1 MRRRSGVV
9 LAKSFRDRSPRGAFT
24 VRVLESGSLALGRRC
39 GKESQGLV
47 GLGSRFWQRVSG
59 IVALGSRCFRDRSPR
74 ESFWQRVSG
83 IVLEA
88 LLRSPI
94 LDECRAR
101 VVEAGCE
108 VLPGFAN
115 GAKCFVPLTAQQMA
129 ECSFELQ
136 PQHVV
141 ALQGGRSLLERALA
155 DVPSRK
161 RLQLKMDQRA
171 ETKRTHPTL
180 GDQDSPE
187 VGDGHPSI
195 VEDAQLG
202 RLLIRHTFIHY
213 QSPAGSS
220 EASVVCQSA
229 PCGTSGAPEPSGA

>member
-1 MRRRSGVV
+1 M
-9 LAKSFRDRSPRGAFT
+9 
-24 VRVLESGSLALGRRC
+24 
-39 GKESQGLV
+39 
-47 GLGSRFWQRVSG
+47 
-59 IVALGSRCFRDRSPR
+59 
-74 ESFWQRVSG
+74 SG

-161 RLQLKMDQRA
+161 RLQLKMGQRA

-229 PCGTSGAPEPSGA
+229 PCGTSGAPEPSRA